1 MRAAFKLVLLAGLVA
16 VPSGV
21 AAEKPAE
28 KTEKAAGNKADGKTV
43 VVPFELLPSRHM
55 AVQVKINGKG
65 PYRLVFDTG
74 APMNLINNKI
84 AKAAGVLDPKAK
96 KPSFGMFGAMGQ
108 HEMKTLEVGPA
119 KLEKVPTVVMDHP
132 TVAAIAEVL
141 GPVDGIIGFPFF
153 ARYKMTVDYQKKELT
168 LVPNGYVPGDYLEGL
183 MAKLMDAQ
191 NQSKDPKILAP
202 AAVWG
207 LVVDKEK
214 DDEDAGVVVKD
225 VHAGGPAATAGL
237 KAGDRVLTI
246 DGRWT
251 DNISDTFLAATL
263 VKPGRAAVVVVTRD
277 GKEVKLSVKPVK
289 GV

>member
-1 MRAAFKLVLLAGLVA
+1 MSIRGVFKLGLLAALVA
-16 VPSGV
+16 VPAAT
-21 AAEKPAE
+21 AAERPAE
-28 KTEKAAGNKADGKTV
+28 KAEKTDKAAAV
-43 VVPFELLPSRHM
+43 VVPFELLKSRHM

-84 AKAAGVLDPKAK
+84 AKDSGVLTAK
-96 KPSFGMFGAMGQ
+96 SKGPSFGLFGAMGAHQ
-108 HEMKTLEVGPA
+108 MKTLEVGPA

-132 TVAAIAEVL
+132 TVAAISEVL

-168 LVPNGYVPGDYLEGL
+168 LVPSGYVPGDYLEGM

-191 NQSKDPKILAP
+191 DQSKEPKVLVP
-202 AAVWG
+202 AGVWG

-225 VHAGGPAATAGL
+225 VLAGGPAAAAGV
-237 KAGDRVLTI
+237 KAGDRLLTV

-251 DNISDTFLAATL
+251 DSVADTFLAATL
-263 VKPGRAAVVVVTRD
+263 VKPGREVVVVVNRD
-277 GKEVKLSVKPVK
+277 GKEKKLTVKPAK